1 MDSDFFLF
9 VVDTGR
15 TPGQAVAI
23 MFRTELEGRAFRTA
37 DYPPHNHVDCNW
49 DMVSWRRHHVLC
61 ESCGVPFIMM
71 SPMADMIRHWTGA
84 CAWQKSDTDP
94 APAVAASM
102 AVVDL
107 LQDVSWIVP
116 PNTREAN
123 QLRLAIRLLRDL
135 PQTAGRS
142 A

>member
-1 MDSDFFLF
+1 
-9 VVDTGR
+9 
-15 TPGQAVAI
+15 
-23 MFRTELEGRAFRTA
+23 
-37 DYPPHNHVDCNW
+37 
-49 DMVSWRRHHVLC
+49 MVSWRRHHVLC

-135 PQTAGRS
+135 PQLLTAGRS